1 MNNDR
6 VEYTAKGLDIKMD
19 TIELLQTDDDDIKRF
34 REGNHGRLHQKMG
47 AHRCIYNGETG
58 TYFSVWAPNARMVS
72 VIGNFNNW
80 SDEANPLHLEDYGI
94 WQGFIPGVAVGELYK
109 YHIVSQINGYK
120 VNKSDPFSLY
130 CETPPGTATHIWD
143 ISYNWNDQDWM
154 GSRKYANSLYSPIS
168 IYELHIGSWLRAPGN
183 GSQYLSY
190 RELAEKLAAYVI
202 DMGFTHVEFLP
213 VMEHPFYG
221 SWGYQITGFFA
232 PSSRYG
238 TPQEFMF
245 LIDYLHR
252 HNIGVILDWVP
263 SHFPDDEHG
272 LAFFDGSHLYEH
284 TDPKRGIHPDWNS
297 LIFNYDKPE
306 VRSFLL
312 SNALFWL
319 ENYHVDGLRVDSVA
333 SLLYLDYSRKDGEWI
348 PNKYGGREN
357 LAAINFLRN
366 LNETVYLHYPDVQM
380 IAEESSAWPMV
391 SRPTSM
397 GGLGFGMKWDM
408 GWRHDTLEYMSVKP
422 EERGHHHD
430 KLTFRMMYVFSE
442 NFLLPF
448 SHDEVVYGKS
458 SLLNKMPGD
467 ETHKFANLRLLLGY
481 LYTQPG
487 KKLLFMGG
495 EFGQKSEWNHDTGI
509 DWNLLRS
516 GAHYGIKLLVSDLNR
531 IYRSEP
537 SLHRFDFDQR
547 GFEWVECNDAGN
559 SVLTFIRKGDAD
571 DCTSLVAC
579 NFNSLSFSTYRV
591 GVPFGGQ
598 WNEIF
603 NSNAARYG
611 GSGNGDNRKK
621 NAIPYQWHG
630 RPFSL
635 DLFLPSLS
643 VVILKPAT
651 LD

>member
-1 MNNDR
+1 M
-6 VEYTAKGLDIKMD
+6 MD
-19 TIELLQTDDDDIKRF
+19 TIELLQADDGDIKRF
-34 REGNHGRLHQKMG
+34 REGNHGRLYRKMG
-47 AHRCIYNGETG
+47 THRCVHNGETG

-80 SDEANPLHLEDYGI
+80 SAEANPLHSEDYSGI

-109 YHIVSQINGYK
+109 YHIVSKINGYQ

-143 ISYNWNDQDWM
+143 IAYNWNDQDWM
-154 GSRKYANSLYSPIS
+154 RSRKTANSLHSAIS
-168 IYELHIGSWLRAPGN
+168 IYEVHIGSWLRAARN
-183 GSQYLSY
+183 DRHYLSY
-190 RELAEKLAAYVI
+190 RELAEKLVAYVI
-202 DMGFTHVEFLP
+202 DVGFTHVEFLP

-284 TDPKRGIHPDWNS
+284 ADPKKGVHPDWNS

-312 SNALFWL
+312 SNAVFWL

-348 PNKYGGREN
+348 PNKYGGKEN
-357 LAAINFLRN
+357 LAAIDFLRN

-408 GWRHDTLEYMSVKP
+408 GWRHDTLEYMIMKP
-422 EERGHHHD
+422 EERRYHHD
-430 KLTFRMMYVFSE
+430 KLTFRMMYAFSE

-448 SHDEVVYGKS
+448 SHDEVVYGKD

-467 ETHKFANLRLLLGY
+467 EPHKFANLRILLSY

-487 KKLLFMGG
+487 KKLLFMGD
-495 EFGQKSEWNHDTGI
+495 EFGQKSEWSHDTGI
-509 DWNLLRS
+509 EWNLLTS
-516 GAHYGIKLLVSDLNR
+516 EAHYGIKLLVSDLNR

-537 SLHRFDFDQR
+537 SLHKFDFDQR

-571 DCTSLVAC
+571 DSALLVAC

-611 GSGNGDNRKK
+611 GSGNGNNRKK

-635 DLFLPSLS
+635 DLFLPPLS
-643 VVILKPAT
+643 VVILKPAK